1 MLDWFLLEFE
11 GEYVLTVWGYVAVAL
26 VMAGMIVAIYLL
38 RPKKKDGRI
47 NKTKRL
53 AFCAM
58 ALALGFVTS
67 YIKIIDMPWGGA
79 ATLCSMLFI
88 TLIGYWYGLGTG
100 LLTAFT
106 YSMLQFLQGPYII
119 NFWQV
124 CFDYVFAFTALG
136 LSGLFTNAKN
146 GLIKGYLLSIF
157 ARGLFHSIGGY
168 IFYMEWIPD
177 NFPQSLASVYPLA
190 YNYSYILAEGAIT
203 IVILLIPAVKKAMER
218 VKAMAMHE

>member
-1 MLDWFLLEFE
+1 MMNWFLLEYE
-11 GEYVLTVWGYVAVAL
+11 GAYILTVWGYFAVAAI
-26 VMAGMIVAIYLL
+26 VACMVVAIYLL
-38 RPKKKDGRI
+38 RPKKKEGRI

-58 ALALGFVTS
+58 AIALGFVTS
-67 YIKIIDMPWGGA
+67 YIKIIDMPLGGA

-88 TLIGYWYGLGTG
+88 VLIGYWYGLGTG

-106 YSMLQFLQGPYII
+106 YSMLQFLQGPYMI

-146 GLIKGYLLSIF
+146 GLIKGYLVAIF
-157 ARGLFHSIGGY
+157 ARGLLHSIGGY
-168 IFYMEWIPD
+168 LFYMEWIPET
-177 NFPQSLASVYPLA
+177 FPQSLTSIYPLV

-203 IVILLIPAVKKAMER
+203 VAILLIPAVKKAMER
-218 VKAMAMHE
+218 VKTMAIRE